1 MDFNPVH
8 CQNDRMTDPRRDILR
23 AAHQLFLEQGFVQT
37 TIQQLADRVGIAK
50 GAVYLHFRSKADV
63 MTSLMRDLE
72 EAVLSKAQEIAAS
85 DELDPVARLREQLR
99 LQFEEVREQRLLFE
113 IYVKDSGV
121 ALDEELALFAQK
133 SRVEWQLLQEDF
145 VRKAF
150 PRIDDRYATDVAVC
164 LSGALNEYYSYV
176 FLEAAEVDPEAV
188 ADLLVVQAAA
198 LVDALTETELPP
210 VLERSKLRGKAE
222 IDEALESAAQAR
234 IDAALQQIEAQA
246 GKLPKADAAEI
257 EETLDALRHG
267 MAQEAPSRVV
277 LQGLLANLR
286 DFKGLASPRKTLAY
300 ELGLKL
306 V

>member
-1 MDFNPVH
+1 M
-8 CQNDRMTDPRRDILR
+8 NDARTEILR
-23 AAHQLFLEQGFVQT
+23 AARELFLEQGFVQT
-37 TIQQLADRVGIAK
+37 TIQQLADHVGISK

-63 MTSLMRDLE
+63 MTSLMRSLE
-72 EAVLSKAQEIAAS
+72 EAVLERVQKIAAS
-85 DELDPVARLREQLR
+85 NELSPLERLREQLR

-113 IYVKDSGV
+113 IYMKDSGV
-121 ALDEELALFAQK
+121 AIDEELALFAQK

-145 VRKAF
+145 VRQAF
-150 PRIDDRYATDVAVC
+150 PAVDERFVTDVAVC

-176 FLEAAEVDPEAV
+176 FLEAAEVDPDAV
-188 ADLLVVQAAA
+188 ADLLVVQAGALAEALAA
-198 LVDALTETELPP
+198 TSLAP
-210 VLERSKLRGKAE
+210 VLDRGQLRGKEE

-246 GKLPKADAAEI
+246 GQLPDSDAAEI
-257 EETLDALRHG
+257 EETLEALRHG
-267 MAQEAPSRVV
+267 MAQETPSRVV

-286 DFKGLASPRKTLAY
+286 DFKGLSQARKTLAY

>member
-1 MDFNPVH
+1 M
-8 CQNDRMTDPRRDILR
+8 NDARTEILR
-23 AAHQLFLEQGFVQT
+23 AARELFLEQGFVQT
-37 TIQQLADRVGIAK
+37 TIQQLADHVGISK

-63 MTSLMRDLE
+63 MTSLMRSLE
-72 EAVLSKAQEIAAS
+72 EAVLERVQKIAAS
-85 DELDPVARLREQLR
+85 HELSPLERLREQLR

-113 IYVKDSGV
+113 IYMKDSGV
-121 ALDEELALFAQK
+121 AIDEELALFAQK

-145 VRKAF
+145 VRQAF
-150 PRIDDRYATDVAVC
+150 PAVDERFVTDVAVC

-176 FLEAAEVDPEAV
+176 FLEAAEVDPDAV
-188 ADLLVVQAAA
+188 ADLLVVQAGALAKALAA
-198 LVDALTETELPP
+198 TSLAP
-210 VLERSKLRGKAE
+210 VLDRGQLRGKEE

-246 GKLPKADAAEI
+246 GRLPDSDAAEI
-257 EETLDALRHG
+257 EETLEALRHG
-267 MAQEAPSRVV
+267 MAQETPSRVV

-286 DFKGLASPRKTLAY
+286 DFKGLSQARKTLAY

>member
-1 MDFNPVH
+1 M
-8 CQNDRMTDPRRDILR
+8 NDARTEILR
-23 AAHQLFLEQGFVQT
+23 AARELFLEQGFVQT
-37 TIQQLADRVGIAK
+37 TIQQLADHVGISK

-63 MTSLMRDLE
+63 MTSLMRSLE
-72 EAVLSKAQEIAAS
+72 EAVLERVQKIAAS
-85 DELDPVARLREQLR
+85 NELSPLERLREQLR

-113 IYVKDSGV
+113 IYMKDSGV
-121 ALDEELALFAQK
+121 AIDEELALFAQK

-145 VRKAF
+145 VRQAF
-150 PRIDDRYATDVAVC
+150 PAVDERFVTDVAVC

-176 FLEAAEVDPEAV
+176 FLEAAEVDPDAV
-188 ADLLVVQAAA
+188 ADLLVVQAGALAKALAA
-198 LVDALTETELPP
+198 TSLAP
-210 VLERSKLRGKAE
+210 VLDRGQLRGKEE

-246 GKLPKADAAEI
+246 GRLPDSDAAEI
-257 EETLDALRHG
+257 EETLEALRHG
-267 MAQEAPSRVV
+267 MAQETPSRVV

-286 DFKGLASPRKTLAY
+286 DFKGLSQARKTLAY